1 LVSHGGVSKEGKL
14 VIIFIFFER
23 MDSMFSR
30 FMKQKK
36 SGFTLIELLVVIAII
51 AILIGLLLPA
61 VQKVREAAARTT
73 CVNQLKNL
81 SLAVGNFEG
90 TFSKFPGLSTN
101 MNAVPADQYNGS
113 LFTQILPYIEQEAL
127 QKQLIST
134 AALAAQTGNPA
145 VNAFCKSAIKIMTC
159 PSDTSV
165 SNGVL
170 PNTRGATSYV
180 PNSEVFGNSN
190 ASGTALASATCALKS
205 TYTMGS
211 LSNRDGTSNTITFFE
226 QFAACGAGGANGQN
240 AWAMPIYGTA
250 LPTGVTNN
258 TSGAIAAAGQV
269 NSAAYPLVQANGQ
282 IGAMPSP
289 APTASGTNVT
299 VSTTPTSS
307 SRPQIGVTGQTNR
320 YIHPFPAPT
329 ATGCIRNVG
338 TGGIINPLHSGSTP
352 VAMGDGGV
360 KSVSSGISIV
370 TWAWLVRPDDG
381 QVIGSDF

>member
-1 LVSHGGVSKEGKL
+1 
-14 VIIFIFFER
+14 
-23 MDSMFSR
+23 MFSR

-73 CVNQLKNL
+73 CVNQLKNI

-90 TFSKFPGLSTN
+90 TFGKFPGLSTN
-101 MNAVPADQYNGS
+101 MSAVPADQYNGS

-127 QKQLIST
+127 QKLLIST
-134 AALAAQTGNPA
+134 TALATATGNNTYA
-145 VNAFCKSAIKIMTC
+145 KTAIKILTC

-170 PNTRGATSYV
+170 PNGTQGATSYV

-190 ASGTALASATCALKS
+190 AGGTATASAANCALKS
-205 TYTMGS
+205 TYNMGS

-226 QFAACGAGGANGQN
+226 QFAVCGSSSSPLGQN
-240 AWAMPIYGTA
+240 AWAMPIYWGSV
-250 LPTGVTNN
+250 PTGVTNN
-258 TSGAIAAAGQV
+258 TSGAIAAPAQV
-269 NSAAYPLVQANGQ
+269 NGAAYPLVQTNGV
-282 IGAMPSP
+282 IGTMP
-289 APTASGTNVT
+289 ATVPTAGGPIT

-307 SRPQIGVTGQTNR
+307 SRPTVSVTGQTNR
-320 YIHPFPAPT
+320 YIHPFPTST

-338 TGGIINPLHSGSTP
+338 AGGIINPLHSGSTP

-360 KSVSSGISIV
+360 KSVSSGINVV